1 MRLKKKGASENVPP
15 KRPCFYGEGCII
27 SEAGM
32 STIPRYRFCG
42 IEDTRRVSKRI
53 VFIYPESAMKQRLD
67 KDHVDLSDIY
77 CYDDFKLI
85 KKTRAFHPYRVERRF
100 AFKGADYMAAF
111 DRVKSGIP
119 EMDEALDN
127 IRLGDN
133 VVWRVSEL
141 SQFKLFMEP
150 YVKQAIEDKR
160 NIIYFRFA
168 SHEPLLEDCPEVRR
182 VTVPLS
188 HRFENF
194 TVDIHNVIEEE
205 GKDAFYVFDCLSELQ
220 TAWATDLMMGN
231 FFRVT
236 CPFLFILDTVA
247 FFPII
252 RGKHSVQAVNKILNT
267 TQLFFDVYSD
277 NKNIY
282 VRPEK
287 VWNRNS
293 HTMFLPHTYNPETGA
308 FRPIL
313 DGVKSSRFYQA
324 LGQAQRSAEEQYSDS
339 WDRYFNRVKLLKE
352 NGMDITGDCHRMC
365 DIMMTRDDKMRQ
377 MVKKH
382 FTPQDYFA
390 VRDHMVGTGMIGGK
404 ACGMLLARAIIR
416 NKESDISEVL
426 EPHDSF
432 YVGSDLYYTYIV
444 DNNLWDTRI
453 KQRTEDGYFEL
464 AQELADKIM
473 GGTFSDAMRDQFVRI
488 IEYYG
493 QDPYII
499 RSSSILED
507 GFGNAFAGKYE
518 SVFCVN
524 RGSLEERLEEFEH
537 AIKVVY
543 ASSMSLSA
551 LDYRKR
557 RGLDKRD
564 EQMALL
570 IQRVSGSYYG
580 SNYMPCA
587 AGVGYSYSPYR
598 IMKESDPTAGM
609 LRLVMGL
616 GTSAVDRT
624 EGSYPRIVN
633 LDMPQKT
640 PYSSSTDKH
649 KFSQGKAEVI
659 NMTDQTLKKLPL
671 EDIAPDIPNYL
682 GRILFEHDY
691 DAESRLREMGRRRDV
706 RFISCKGLV
715 ANSTLME
722 QMKRMLHCIQE
733 EYEYPV
739 DIEFTINIS
748 ENGEYSIDLL
758 QCRPLQVQKGQSGT
772 VIPPDVPEGH
782 ILLETKGSSMGMC
795 KATDIDIVVYVDPVK
810 YYNMPYKEKD
820 LVAKLV
826 GKINGRYGDMG
837 KHMMLIV
844 PGRVGT
850 TSPELGVPTA
860 FFDISA
866 YEIICEIEESKAGY
880 NPELS
885 YGSHIFQDLVESEI
899 LYTAVFNS
907 EKTVHF
913 SPEKLESSKDLV
925 SEFEQSETLSD
936 IVHIYDV
943 SDRKCTVYNDVA
955 NEHLMITC

>member
-1 MRLKKKGASENVPP
+1 
-15 KRPCFYGEGCII
+15 
-27 SEAGM
+27 
-32 STIPRYRFCG
+32 
-42 IEDTRRVSKRI
+42 
-53 VFIYPESAMKQRLD
+53 
-67 KDHVDLSDIY
+67 
-77 CYDDFKLI
+77 
-85 KKTRAFHPYRVERRF
+85 
-100 AFKGADYMAAF
+100 MAAF
-111 DRVKSGIP
+111 DRIKSGIP
-119 EMDEALDN
+119 EMDTALDN

-133 VVWRVSEL
+133 VVWRVSDL
-141 SQFKLFMEP
+141 SEFKLFMEP
-150 YVKQAIEDKR
+150 YVRQAIEDKR

-168 SHEPLLEDCPEVRR
+168 LHEPLLEDRPEIK
-182 VTVPLS
+182 TVNIPLS

-194 TVDIHNVIEEE
+194 TVDIHNVIEKE
-205 GKDAFYVFDCLSELQ
+205 GYDAFYVFDCLSELQ

-252 RGKHSVQAVNKILNT
+252 RGKHSVQAINKILNT

-277 NKNIY
+277 KKNIY

-293 HTMFLPHTYNPETGA
+293 ETMFLPHTYDPETGE

-313 DGVKSSRFYQA
+313 DGVKSSRFYQT

-339 WDRYFNRVKLLKE
+339 WDRFFNRVKLLKE
-352 NGMDITGDCHRMC
+352 NGMDITDDCSKMC
-365 DIMMTRDDKMRQ
+365 DIMMTRDPKMRD
-377 MVKKH
+377 MVKEH
-382 FTPQDYFA
+382 FTPEDYFA

-416 NKESDISEVL
+416 NKEPDISEIL

-453 KQRTEDGYFEL
+453 KQRTEEGYFEL
-464 AQELADKIM
+464 AHEFADKIM
-473 GGTFSDAMRDQFVRI
+473 SGVFSEAMRDQFVRI

-524 RGSLEERLEEFEH
+524 RGSLEDRLDEFEN

-598 IMKESDPTAGM
+598 IMKDTDPTAGM

-633 LDMPQKT
+633 LDKPEKT
-640 PYSSSTDKH
+640 SYSSSADKH

-659 NMTDQTLKKLPL
+659 NMMEHTLKKLSLDLL
-671 EDIAPDIPNYL
+671 EPDIPGYL
-682 GRILFEHDY
+682 DRILLEHDY
-691 DAESRLREMGRRRDV
+691 DAESRLREMGMRRDV
-706 RFISCKGLV
+706 KFISCKGLV
-715 ANSTLME
+715 ENKTLME
-722 QMKRMLHCIQE
+722 QMKRMLSCIQE

-739 DIEFTINIS
+739 DTEFTINIS

-758 QCRPLQVQKGQSGT
+758 QCRPLQVQKSRSGT
-772 VIPPDVPEGH
+772 VIPPDIPVDS
-782 ILLETKGSSMGMC
+782 ILLESKGASMGMC
-795 KATDIDIVVYVDPVK
+795 KTTELDLIVYVDPVK
-810 YYNMPYKEKD
+810 YYSMPYREKD
-820 LVAKLV
+820 LVAKLI
-826 GKINGRYGDMG
+826 GKINWHYRDMN

-850 TSPELGVPTA
+850 TSPELGVPTS
-860 FFDISA
+860 FSDISA
-866 YEIICEIEESKAGY
+866 FEVICETEESEAGY

-885 YGSHIFQDLVESEI
+885 YGSHIFQDLVEAQI
-899 LYTAVFNS
+899 LYTAMFNN
-907 EKTVHF
+907 EKTIHF
-913 SPEKLESSKDLV
+913 HPEKLNEYPDITGDL
-925 SEFEQSETLSD
+925 EEKEELKN
-936 IVHIYDV
+936 IVHVYDL
-943 SDRKCTVYNDVA
+943 SGGKCEVYNDVA
-955 NEHLMITC
+955 NEHLLITIQTSDMTC

>member
-1 MRLKKKGASENVPP
+1 
-15 KRPCFYGEGCII
+15 
-27 SEAGM
+27 
-32 STIPRYRFCG
+32 
-42 IEDTRRVSKRI
+42 
-53 VFIYPESAMKQRLD
+53 
-67 KDHVDLSDIY
+67 
-77 CYDDFKLI
+77 
-85 KKTRAFHPYRVERRF
+85 
-100 AFKGADYMAAF
+100 MAAF
-111 DRVKSGIP
+111 DKVKSGIP
-119 EMDEALDN
+119 EMDRALDN

-150 YVKQAIEDKR
+150 YIRQAIEDKR

-168 SHEPLLEDCPEVRR
+168 SHEPLLPDCPEIRK

-293 HTMFLPHTYNPETGA
+293 DTMFLPHTYDPRTGA

-339 WDRYFNRVKLLKE
+339 WDRYFNRVKMLKE
-352 NGMDITGDCHRMC
+352 NGTDITDDCYRMC

-382 FTPQDYFA
+382 FTPEDYFA
-390 VRDHMVGTGMIGGK
+390 VRDHMVGTGIIGGK

-416 NKESDISEVL
+416 NKEPDISEVL

-453 KQRTEDGYFEL
+453 KQRSEEGYFEL
-464 AQELADKIM
+464 AQEFSDKIM
-473 GGTFSDAMRDQFVRI
+473 EGTFSAAMRDQFVRI
-488 IEYYG
+488 MEYYG

-524 RGSLEERLEEFEH
+524 RGSLEERLNEFEH

-598 IMKESDPTAGM
+598 IMKESDPASGM

-633 LDMPQKT
+633 LDMPEKT
-640 PYSSSTDKH
+640 VYSSSADKH

-659 NMTDQTLKKLPL
+659 SMTSQTLKKLSF
-671 EDIAPDIPNYL
+671 EEIAPDIPNYL
-682 GRILFEHDY
+682 DRILFEHDY
-691 DAESRLREMGRRRDV
+691 EVESRLSEMGLWRDV
-706 RFISCKGLV
+706 KFISCKGLV
-715 ANSTLME
+715 ANRTLMD

-739 DIEFTINIS
+739 DIEFTINLS
-748 ENGEYSIDLL
+748 ESGEYSVDLL
-758 QCRPLQVQKGQSGT
+758 QCRPLQVQKGKSGA
-772 VIPPDVPEGH
+772 VIPSDVPEEN
-782 ILLETKGSSMGMC
+782 ILLESKGSSMGMC
-795 KATDIDIVVYVDPVK
+795 KTTDLDIVVYVDPVK
-810 YYNMPYKEKD
+810 YYNMPYKEKG
-820 LVAKLV
+820 LVARLI
-826 GKINGRYGDMG
+826 GKINWHFRDMG

-844 PGRVGT
+844 PGRIGT

-860 FFDISA
+860 FSDISA
-866 YEIICEIEESKAGY
+866 YEIICETEESKAGY

-885 YGSHIFQDLVESEI
+885 YGSHIFQDLVEAEI
-899 LYTAVFNS
+899 LYTAVFNN
-907 EKTVHF
+907 EKTIHF

-925 SEFEQSETLSD
+925 FEFEQSEALTD
-936 IVHIYDV
+936 IVHVYAV

-955 NEHLMITC
+955 NEHLLITC

>member
-1 MRLKKKGASENVPP
+1 
-15 KRPCFYGEGCII
+15 
-27 SEAGM
+27 
-32 STIPRYRFCG
+32 
-42 IEDTRRVSKRI
+42 
-53 VFIYPESAMKQRLD
+53 
-67 KDHVDLSDIY
+67 
-77 CYDDFKLI
+77 
-85 KKTRAFHPYRVERRF
+85 
-100 AFKGADYMAAF
+100 MAAF
-111 DRVKSGIP
+111 DRIKCGIE

-133 VVWRVSEL
+133 VVFRVSDL
-141 SQFKLFMEP
+141 SQFRYFCEP
-150 YVKQAIEDKR
+150 YIKQAIKDKR
-160 NIIYFRFA
+160 NIIYLRFA
-168 SHEPLLEDCPEVRR
+168 SHEPLVEDCPQVKKIN
-182 VTVPLS
+182 VTLS

-194 TVDIHNVIEEE
+194 SVDIHNIIEKE

-247 FFPII
+247 YFPII
-252 RGKHSVQAVNKILNT
+252 RGKHSVQAINKILST
-267 TQLFFDVYSD
+267 TQLFLDVYSD
-277 NKNIY
+277 NRNTY

-287 VWNRNS
+287 VWNRNLD
-293 HTMFLPHTYNPETGA
+293 TMFLPHTYDPSNGQ

-313 DGVKSSRFYQA
+313 DGVISSRFYQTLA
-324 LGQAQRSAEEQYSDS
+324 KAQRSAQEQYSDS
-339 WDRYFNRVKLLKE
+339 WDRFFNRVKILNE
-352 NGMDITGDCHRMC
+352 NGIEITDYCSRMC
-365 DIMMTRDDKMRQ
+365 DIMMTRDDRMRQ

-382 FTPQDYFA
+382 FTPEDYFE
-390 VRDHMVGTGMIGGK
+390 VRDHMIGTGMIGGK

-416 NKESDISEVL
+416 NKEPDIDEIL

-444 DNNLWDTRI
+444 DNNLWDMRI
-453 KQRTEDGYFEL
+453 KQRTKEGYFEL
-464 AQELADKIM
+464 ASEFAEKINA
-473 GGTFSDAMRDQFVRI
+473 GSFSDAMRDQFLRI

-524 RGSLEERLEEFEH
+524 RGSIEERLDEFEK
-537 AIKVVY
+537 AIKTVY

-557 RGLDKRD
+557 RGLDERD

-598 IMKESDPTAGM
+598 IMKDSDPCAGM

-640 PYSSSTDKH
+640 SYSSSADKH
-649 KFSQGKAEVI
+649 RFSQGKAEVI
-659 NMTDQTLKKLPL
+659 DMNEKMLKKLPL
-671 EDIAPDIPNYL
+671 EKMESDIPSYL
-682 GRILFEHDY
+682 ERILLEHDY
-691 DAESRLREMGRRRDV
+691 DAESRLREMGQRREV

-715 ANSTLME
+715 ENNTLME
-722 QMKRMLHCIQE
+722 QMRRMLACIQE

-739 DIEFTINIS
+739 DTEFTINIS
-748 ENGEYSIDLL
+748 QSKEYSVDLL
-758 QCRPLQVQKGQSGT
+758 QCRPLQVLKIAGGT
-772 VIPPDVPEGH
+772 VIPDNIDENS
-782 ILLETKGSSMGMC
+782 ILLESRGSSMGMC
-795 KATDIDIVVYVDPVK
+795 RTTSLDIIVYVDAVK
-810 YYNMPYKEKD
+810 YYSMPYKEKD
-820 LVAKLV
+820 LVAKLI
-826 GKINGRYGDMG
+826 GKINWHFRDLN

-860 FFDISA
+860 FSDISA
-866 YEIICEIEESKAGY
+866 YEIICETEESRAGY

-885 YGSHIFQDLVESEI
+885 YGSHIFQDLVEARI
-899 LYTAVFNS
+899 LYTAVFNN
-907 EKTVHF
+907 EKTIHF
-913 SPEKLESSKDLV
+913 EPERLSS
-925 SEFEQSETLSD
+925 SRD
-936 IVHIYDV
+936 IVGEFDQSPALEGIVHVYDL
-943 SDRKCTVYNDVA
+943 SDRKCEVYNDIA
-955 NEHLMITC
+955 NEHLLITC